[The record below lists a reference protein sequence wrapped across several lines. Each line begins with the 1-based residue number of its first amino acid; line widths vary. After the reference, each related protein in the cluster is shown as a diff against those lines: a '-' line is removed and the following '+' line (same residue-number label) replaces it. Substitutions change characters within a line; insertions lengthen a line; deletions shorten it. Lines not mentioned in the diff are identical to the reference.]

1 MIGKESTTETSNL
14 PSYHSYI
21 SFILSRVSW
30 PSLTLNSLSSWSS
43 CFSLLISCDYRLAP
57 AFLPTLEKG
66 DRAGLRGP
74 MGFHAPNEAFW
85 LEPIVWL
92 FVTETLEA
100 PVTKRLLL
108 KEKEILQVVY
118 TDNVELHKDASHAL
132 QLPAGSGGEE
142 RSRSE

>member
-1 MIGKESTTETSNL
+1 
-14 PSYHSYI
+14 
-21 SFILSRVSW
+21 
-30 PSLTLNSLSSWSS
+30 
-43 CFSLLISCDYRLAP
+43 
-57 AFLPTLEKG
+57 
-66 DRAGLRGP
+66 
-74 MGFHAPNEAFW
+74 MGFHAPNEALW

-100 PVTKRLLL
+100 PPIGSLFMIKRLLL
-108 KEKEILQVVY
+108 KETEILQVVY